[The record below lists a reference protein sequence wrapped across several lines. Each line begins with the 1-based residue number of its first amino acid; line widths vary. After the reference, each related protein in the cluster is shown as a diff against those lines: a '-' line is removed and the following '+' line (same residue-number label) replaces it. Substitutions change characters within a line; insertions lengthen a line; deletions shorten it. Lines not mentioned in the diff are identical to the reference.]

1 MFCIDKTCYM
11 PFHVLNADPIDCY
24 GGSAELIK
32 IFNRLGVCVSN
43 DTLLRHIQQIVQQM
57 KSKGILQGL
66 DPDIITVFTL
76 DNIDFLHSHAQVFA
90 GNQHLSWHG
99 TTIQAVQAN
108 PLHKAQ
114 ALVHDEPTIPSETC
128 VQTDVN
134 TRRRSHGLLS
144 PIPLPDKEVRSPL
157 PKRFHG

>member
-11 PFHVLNADPIDCY
+11 PFHVLNADLIDCY

-43 DTLLRHIQQIVQQM
+43 DTLLRHIQQNVQQM
-57 KSKGILQGL
+57 KSKGIFQGL

-76 DNIDFLHSHAQVFA
+76 DNIVFLHSHAQVFA
-90 GNQHLSWHG
+90 GNQLLSWHG

-108 PLHKAQ
+108 PLHKVQ

-128 VQTDVN
+128 VQDHMDYYHQCHHQ
-134 TRRRSHGLLS
+134 TR
-144 PIPLPDKEVRSPL
+144 K
-157 PKRFHG
+157 